1 MCLREILCKIVID
14 KVIVKYKPLVIGNSV
29 KNGSKP
35 MNKLKPNATLILIF
49 IFILSAQIFSK
60 AFFVSTAGNDINNG
74 TKEFPFAT
82 LVKAASVSVA
92 GDTIFIRGGLYSP
105 TSTISL
111 GSASKSGT
119 STNYYHVL
127 AYPGEKPVFNF
138 SKQTSSDGIKL
149 NGNYWH
155 LKGVEVMYSTHNGI
169 AVNGSYNLIENCVV
183 HDNKNTGMQ
192 FGNGASYNR
201 VINCDSYYNFD
212 PPSGGNADGFA
223 PKLDVGTGNYF
234 YGCRAWQNS
243 DDGWDGYLR
252 PADNVTTVIENCW
265 AFMNGYLKDG
275 KPISTGNGN
284 GFKMGGGDSSNK
296 DSLRHNVTIKN
307 SLCFDNRVK
316 GYDQNNDRGSMTI
329 LNCTG
334 FRNGSYNF
342 SIPGNFRATSSATV
356 KNCVSYL
363 SPGVTFINRVVQSN
377 NSWNPVYNVSESDF
391 LSIDTTGVR
400 GPRKADG
407 SLPDLKFLRLAST
420 SGLIDI
426 GTDVGLPFSGKAPDL
441 GAYEYG
447 LVSSVNEESQVP
459 NEFKLEQN
467 YPNPFNPETTISYTL
482 QTPSKVSLKVYDLL
496 GNEIAT
502 LVNNFQTAG
511 NYDIKFNVKTR
522 HGASLQTGVYFYRI
536 QTQTFS
542 ETKKMILLK

>member
-1 MCLREILCKIVID
+1 MRRPKTQTITYFLLFV
-14 KVIVKYKPLVIGNSV
+14 
-29 KNGSKP
+29 
-35 MNKLKPNATLILIF
+35 F
-49 IFILSAQIFSK
+49 ISSPIFSK
-60 AFFVSTAGNDINNG
+60 NYFVSTTGNDSNSG
-74 TKEFPFAT
+74 TKEFPFVSLT
-82 LVKAASVSVA
+82 KAASVSIA

-111 GSASKSGT
+111 GSSSKSGT

-155 LKGVEVMYSTHNGI
+155 LKGVEATYSTHNGI
-169 AVNGSYNLIENCVV
+169 AINGSYNLVENCVV
-183 HDNKNTGMQ
+183 HDNKNCGMQ

-201 VINCDSYYNFD
+201 VINCDSYYNYD

-265 AFMNGYLKDG
+265 SFMNGYLKDG
-275 KPISTGNGN
+275 NQIATGNGN
-284 GFKMGGGDSSNK
+284 GFKMGGGDNSNK

-342 SIPGNFRATSSATV
+342 SIPGNYRAANTATV
-356 KNCVSYL
+356 KNCISYL
-363 SPGVTFINRVVQSN
+363 SPGINLISRVIQST
-377 NSWNPVYNVSESDF
+377 NSWNSVYDVSASDF

-407 SLPDLKFLRLAST
+407 SLPDLKFLHLSST
-420 SGLIDI
+420 SKLIDA
-426 GTDVGLPFSGKAPDL
+426 GVDVGLPYTGKAPDL

-447 LVSSVNEESQVP
+447 LETSIIEDKSLPAQLV
-459 NEFKLEQN
+459 LEQN
-467 YPNPFNPETTISYTL
+467 YPNPFNPETTISYKV
-482 QTPSKVSLKVYDLL
+482 QAASQVSLKVYDML
-496 GNEIAT
+496 GNEVQT
-502 LVNNFQTAG
+502 LVNELKNPGSYNSQFSIRNSKLSSG
-511 NYDIKFNVKTR
+511 IYIY
-522 HGASLQTGVYFYRI
+522 SLKVGSYVQ
-536 QTQTFS
+536 S
-542 ETKKMILLK
+542 KKMVLLK